1 MDGGSDWIA
10 LHYDFVKYIVARKDE
25 LTTGL
30 LTIFEF
36 TLLPAE
42 VISKLYYYDYLIL
55 LNVSMDFLKSFFHI
69 LLRNSE
75 FCHTFIDNN
84 LHVTNWKRKL
94 GCKCQYKNIVDW
106 CG

>member
-10 LHYDFVKYIVARKDE
+10 LHYDFVNYVVTTEDE
-25 LTTGL
+25 LVNGL
-30 LTIFEF
+30 LKVFDF

-42 VISKLYYYDYLIL
+42 VRNSRLILELISKTR
-55 LNVSMDFLKSFFHI
+55 NFLFQSFFHI
-69 LLRNSE
+69 VLRNSE
-75 FCHTFIDNN
+75 MCDTFVDNN